1 MTLQIISITAKLRDD
16 LLLTLK
22 HDSEKA
28 VLCFTENQMI
38 VNPHNF
44 QAQFYKSLKREDIM
58 NQLSLKLKMAKLK
71 QLTQQNIDNINDF
84 NITII

>member
-38 VNPHNF
+38 ANPH
-44 QAQFYKSLKREDIM
+44 SLVLQISEKRRHYEPIKFEIEDGQIEAT
-58 NQLSLKLKMAKLK
+58 NTTKYR
-71 QLTQQNIDNINDF
+71 
-84 NITII
+84 

>member
-1 MTLQIISITAKLRDD
+1 
-16 LLLTLK
+16 
-22 HDSEKA
+22 
-28 VLCFTENQMI
+28 
-38 VNPHNF
+38 
-44 QAQFYKSLKREDIM
+44 M

>member
-22 HDSEKA
+22 HDSEQA

-44 QAQFYKSLKREDIM
+44 QA
-58 NQLSLKLKMAKLK
+58 
-71 QLTQQNIDNINDF
+71 
-84 NITII
+84 

>member
-22 HDSEKA
+22 HDSEKS

-44 QAQFYKSLKREDIM
+44 QA
-58 NQLSLKLKMAKLK
+58 
-71 QLTQQNIDNINDF
+71 
-84 NITII
+84 